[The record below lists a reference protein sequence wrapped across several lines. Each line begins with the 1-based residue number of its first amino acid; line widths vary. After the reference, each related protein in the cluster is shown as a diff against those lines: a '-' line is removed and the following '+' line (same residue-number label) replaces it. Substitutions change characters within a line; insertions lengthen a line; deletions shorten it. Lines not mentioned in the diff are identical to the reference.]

1 MAVDTTSERGTAPA
15 PDTRAQELAAL
26 ARDGGMPEKAAE
38 WIVNGTTVEAARSE
52 VLASLRKAAAER
64 APMSPAAPVVTD
76 VQNREEQ
83 KPWGSFTEFSR
94 AVKRAADGVLDP
106 RLAAQRGIAT
116 GMGIGQDSDGGF
128 LVPEQFAQ
136 GIVTRAFDGGA
147 ILSRV
152 NRIPVSGNQYHMSL
166 VDETSRATGSR
177 WGGIRGTWIGEN
189 DTPTA
194 SKPKVRRATLDV
206 TKKLAV
212 LAYVSEEQ
220 LEDAA
225 ATDTMLTQA
234 FTEEVT
240 FMTEAAIWEGTGVGQ
255 PLGIMNSSALVS
267 VAAEAGQAA
276 DTLVAGNVTKMNAR
290 LWGRSNA
297 NGAWFIQQQLLSQLP
312 LLTIGNM
319 PVYLPPSGL
328 AGASPFGT
336 LLGKPVFVVEY
347 ASAIGDV
354 GDIVLADFSQYALGD
369 KARNAIAR
377 SMHVRFVQ
385 GEEAFRL
392 VYRVD
397 GLPMW
402 NAALTPFKGSD
413 TVSPFITLAAR

>member
-1 MAVDTTSERGTAPA
+1 
-15 PDTRAQELAAL
+15 
-26 ARDGGMPEKAAE
+26 MPEKAAE
-38 WIVNGTTVEAARSE
+38 WIVNGTSVDAARSE
-52 VLASLRKAAAER
+52 VLSALRAKAEQR
-64 APMSPAAPVVTD
+64 APITPAAPVVTD

-83 KPWGSFTEFSR
+83 KPWASFTEFSR

-106 RLAAQRGIAT
+106 RLAAQRGVAT

-128 LVPEQFAQ
+128 LVPEQYAQ

-152 NRIPVSGNQYHMSL
+152 NRIPVSGNQYHMNL

-177 WGGIRGTWIGEN
+177 WGGIRGFWMGEN
-189 DTPTA
+189 DSPTA
-194 SKPKVRRATLDV
+194 SKPKIRRATLDV
-206 TKKLAV
+206 TKKLGV

-220 LEDAA
+220 LEDAP
-225 ATDTMLTQA
+225 ATDAMLTQA

-240 FMTEAAIWEGTGVGQ
+240 FLTEQAIWEGTGAGQ
-255 PLGIMNSSALVS
+255 PLGITNSSALVT
-267 VAAEAGQAA
+267 VAAEGAQTA
-276 DTLVAGNVTKMNAR
+276 DTFNAQNAVKMNAR
-290 LWGRSNA
+290 LWSRSQANA
-297 NGAWFIQQQLLSQLP
+297 AWFIQQQLLAQLP
-312 LLTIGNM
+312 LMTIGQQ
-319 PVYLPPSGL
+319 PVYLPPTGL

-354 GDIVLADFSQYALGD
+354 GDVVLADFSQYALGD
-369 KARNAIAR
+369 KARSAIAR

-402 NAALTPFKGSD
+402 NAALTPFKSSD
-413 TVSPFITLAAR
+413 TVSPFVTLAAR